1 MARNKK
7 NNRYSYVQKQA
18 EHTKF
23 YNKNFNKTS
32 SFRSVFSGS
41 HFKNTS
47 LVGAKFKYCNLN
59 NVRFENCFLQ
69 GTHFK
74 KCTHDGLKF
83 ERCILISTSFERMQ
97 LHGVEFVDCYIL
109 STNTPACKQFQN
121 SKVYNSFPDG
131 AQYPSD
137 LMSIVDVLRENPCI
151 RKSGVLHRKGGKVN
165 TIALDFL
172 LDEFGV
178 NYLINNLSKLNT
190 LESDFYTLSYISAF
204 LRRVGNPDSL
214 DITRPTAT

>member
-1 MARNKK
+1 MLG
-7 NNRYSYVQKQA
+7 Q
-18 EHTKF
+18 
-23 YNKNFNKTS
+23 
-32 SFRSVFSGS
+32 
-41 HFKNTS
+41 
-47 LVGAKFKYCNLN
+47 
-59 NVRFENCFLQ
+59 
-69 GTHFK
+69 
-74 KCTHDGLKF
+74 
-83 ERCILISTSFERMQ
+83 I
-97 LHGVEFVDCYIL
+97 
-109 STNTPACKQFQN
+109 TPACKQFQN